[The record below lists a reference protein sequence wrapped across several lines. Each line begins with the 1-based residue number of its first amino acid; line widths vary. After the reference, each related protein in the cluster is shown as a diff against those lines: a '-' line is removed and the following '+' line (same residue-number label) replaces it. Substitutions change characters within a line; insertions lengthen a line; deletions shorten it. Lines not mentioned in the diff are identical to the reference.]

1 MYLILH
7 CNYQCASKV
16 FISPLL
22 LFISPCMR
30 QDAKTL
36 EHMNGTTLD
45 RFKIVTVQDAQ
56 ALLEGLNIADT
67 MSSQDLSKS
76 GMCMILCVCLGL
88 H

>member
-1 MYLILH
+1 ML
-7 CNYQCASKV
+7 
-16 FISPLL
+16 
-22 LFISPCMR
+22 

-56 ALLEGLNIADT
+56 ALLEGLNISDT

-76 GMCMILCVCLGL
+76 GMCMIVFV
-88 H
+88 HV

>member
-1 MYLILH
+1 ML
-7 CNYQCASKV
+7 
-16 FISPLL
+16 
-22 LFISPCMR
+22 

-76 GMCMILCVCLGL
+76 GMCMFRIALNRDNNRY
-88 H
+88 